1 MAKPAVCK
9 STHQESPTEVGQSAM
24 RCAEVRASLAQK
36 SASTSRKSA
45 ASCSREGR
53 PEADAGTR
61 TRRVRSTGT
70 GPGSARVVA
79 ALPAGVRGMRGAG
92 RCRLGR
98 PPGPAGAVG
107 GAGIGSPGSVRCG
120 RAEVRGARVADRA
133 GEWRAVTVWRGGS
146 RGATG
151 GAANAWVAEPPE
163 RMVASSDRQAA
174 NSRRKA
180 ATSTSK
186 EVTLSG
192 KLPVAEKLPSGCLPS
207 WRVREAAPAA
217 ASPEPATAWGCVRG
231 GRGATRGA
239 TGGDN
244 GCRGANWP
252 TVGAYLE
259 DASVGR

>member
-1 MAKPAVCK
+1 
-9 STHQESPTEVGQSAM
+9 M

-79 ALPAGVRGMRGAG
+79 ASPAAVRGTRGAG
-92 RCRLGR
+92 RCCLGR
-98 PPGPAGAVG
+98 PPGPAGAAG
-107 GAGIGSPGSVRCG
+107 GAGGGSPGSVRCG
-120 RAEVRGARVADRA
+120 RAEVRGARVAGRA
-133 GEWRAVTVWRGGS
+133 GEWRAVTVRRGGS

-151 GAANAWVAEPPE
+151 GATDTRVAEPPE
-163 RMVASSDRQAA
+163 RKAASSDRQAV

-180 ATSTSK
+180 ATSISK
-186 EVTLSG
+186 VVTLSG
-192 KLPVAEKLPSGCLPS
+192 RLPVSEALASSCLPR
-207 WRVREAAPAA
+207 WWAREAAPVVAT
-217 ASPEPATAWGCVRG
+217 PEPAAAWGCVRKKG
-231 GRGATRGA
+231 GA
-239 TGGDN
+239 TGGAN
-244 GCRGANWP
+244 GGWGANWP

-259 DASVGR
+259 DTPVGL

>member
-1 MAKPAVCK
+1 
-9 STHQESPTEVGQSAM
+9 M

-61 TRRVRSTGT
+61 TRRVRSTGM

-79 ALPAGVRGMRGAG
+79 ASPAAVRGTRGAG
-92 RCRLGR
+92 RCCLGR
-98 PPGPAGAVG
+98 PPGPAGAAG
-107 GAGIGSPGSVRCG
+107 GAGGGSPGSVRCG
-120 RAEVRGARVADRA
+120 RAEVRGARVAGRA
-133 GEWRAVTVWRGGS
+133 GEWRAVTVRRGGS
-146 RGATG
+146 RGAIG
-151 GAANAWVAEPPE
+151 GAANARVAEPPE
-163 RMVASSDRQAA
+163 RKAASSDRQAA

-207 WRVREAAPAA
+207 WRVREAAPPAA
-217 ASPEPATAWGCVRG
+217 GPEPATAWGCVRG